1 MSRPLFRLRDIMPKG
16 LYWRTLLI
24 IVAPAALLQLIIT
37 LVFLD
42 DHWQATSKRMS
53 QGVAAD
59 VALII
64 QLYEREPTPENFA
77 DLQTLALRPL
87 RLEIELQ
94 PDAALAVPRCRP
106 WGSTLDRH
114 FLKALRQDIGR
125 EIFYD
130 STCPGPQV
138 IIRVQTP
145 SGILQLKAFRDRLQA
160 RSGPLFVMW
169 ISGATLFLCI
179 VSVIFIRNQVR
190 PIEQLAEAMERFGR
204 GEDGG
209 LFRARGA
216 REVRGA
222 TLAFFDMRQRIKR
235 YIEQRQV
242 DGLRYAR
249 LADLFAM
256 VKTLKNDK
264 VRFNIETKIS
274 PFERDLTPSPE
285 VFVDALLKVIDEHG
299 VQSRV
304 TLQSFDWRTLKIAQQ
319 KAPRIPTVYLSAQQ
333 KFLDNI
339 NASSREGSAW
349 TAGLNAQD
357 FGGSVARMVK
367 AAGGAIW
374 SPYFGDVDQAKV
386 KDAQALGL
394 KVVVWTVNE
403 LQDIEQM
410 LDWKVDGIIT
420 DYPDRARTIMDRR
433 NLLPR

>member
-1 MSRPLFRLRDIMPKG
+1 MRRFAILLLVAMLTGCASTIDLQAHRGGRGLMPEN
-16 LYWRTLLI
+16 
-24 IVAPAALLQLIIT
+24 T
-37 LVFLD
+37 LVAFDNAIHFGVTTLELD
-42 DHWQATSKRMS
+42 TAITRD
-53 QGVAAD
+53 GVVVIAHD
-59 VALII
+59 
-64 QLYEREPTPENFA
+64 PELNPDIVRGPDGKWLEKKGPAISSLTFA
-77 DLQTLALRPL
+77 
-87 RLEIELQ
+87 ELS
-94 PDAALAVPRCRP
+94 RY
-106 WGSTLDRH
+106 
-114 FLKALRQDIGR
+114 DIGR
-125 EIFYD
+125 
-130 STCPGPQV
+130 
-138 IIRVQTP
+138 
-145 SGILQLKAFRDRLQA
+145 LKIGTNYA
-160 RSGPLFVMW
+160 
-169 ISGATLFLCI
+169 
-179 VSVIFIRNQVR
+179 
-190 PIEQLAEAMERFGR
+190 
-204 GEDGG
+204 
-209 LFRARGA
+209 
-216 REVRGA
+216 
-222 TLAFFDMRQRIKR
+222 KR
-235 YIEQRQV
+235 YLEQRQV

-249 LADLFAM
+249 LADLFTM

-285 VFVDALLKVIDEHG
+285 AFVDALLKVIDEHG
-299 VQSRV
+299 MQSRV

-339 NASSREGSAW
+339 NAGSREGSAW

-357 FGGSVARMVK
+357 FAGSVARMVK

-374 SPYFGDVDQAKV
+374 SPYFGDIDQAEV

>member
-1 MSRPLFRLRDIMPKG
+1 MRRFAI
-16 LYWRTLLI
+16 LLL
-24 IVAPAALLQLIIT
+24 VALLTGCASTIDLQAHRGGRGLMPENT
-37 LVFLD
+37 LVAFDNAIHFGVTTLELD
-42 DHWQATSKRMS
+42 TAITRD
-53 QGVAAD
+53 GVVVIAHD
-59 VALII
+59 
-64 QLYEREPTPENFA
+64 PELNPDIVRGPDGKWLEKKGPAISSLTFA
-77 DLQTLALRPL
+77 
-87 RLEIELQ
+87 ELS
-94 PDAALAVPRCRP
+94 RY
-106 WGSTLDRH
+106 
-114 FLKALRQDIGR
+114 DIGR
-125 EIFYD
+125 
-130 STCPGPQV
+130 
-138 IIRVQTP
+138 
-145 SGILQLKAFRDRLQA
+145 LKIGTNYA
-160 RSGPLFVMW
+160 
-169 ISGATLFLCI
+169 
-179 VSVIFIRNQVR
+179 
-190 PIEQLAEAMERFGR
+190 
-204 GEDGG
+204 
-209 LFRARGA
+209 
-216 REVRGA
+216 
-222 TLAFFDMRQRIKR
+222 KR
-235 YIEQRQV
+235 YLEQRQV

-249 LADLFAM
+249 LADLFTM

-285 VFVDALLKVIDEHG
+285 AFVDALLKVIDEHG
-299 VQSRV
+299 MQSRV

-339 NASSREGSAW
+339 NAGSREGSAW

-357 FGGSVARMVK
+357 FAGSVARMVK

-374 SPYFGDVDQAKV
+374 SPYFGDVDQTKV